1 MNRPPNPTPWTHAP
15 LAAAILAA
23 CARDPPARRTV
34 CYRFGETATRHAGE
48 RVRAL
53 KRLYRAPEPP
63 LDTPAWRDWLDLDVE
78 RAIDSAIDEMR
89 SRRSAA

>member
-1 MNRPPNPTPWTHAP
+1 MSRPPNPTPWTNAP
-15 LAAAILAA
+15 IAAAILAA
-23 CARDPPARRTV
+23 CARDPPARRTIR
-34 CYRFGETATRHAGE
+34 YRFADTATAYSGE

-53 KRLYRAPEPP
+53 KRLYRAAEPP
-63 LDTPAWRDWLDLDVE
+63 LDTPAWRAWLTLDVE